1 MVKRYLQSGVF
12 KRALAKDKTLM
23 EKNKLSKPPSLQ
35 DVKAEMESPDAYTEI
50 FPEIFK
56 LLNTLL
62 VLPVGTAT
70 FERSF
75 SQMKLVKTRLRSRIS
90 DSNLPKFMHIAIE
103 GPELSFIDF
112 NKILD
117 VFKESNRRTLL

>member
-90 DSNLPKFMHIAIE
+90 DSNLPKLMRIAIE
-103 GPELSFIDF
+103 GPELSSIDF
-112 NKILD
+112 NEILD
-117 VFKESNRRTLL
+117 VFKESNRWILL

>member
-1 MVKRYLQSGVF
+1 MHAELLGGHRGIPPRKISCLEVDSGGFWEVSHYHNT
-12 KRALAKDKTLM
+12 TLIH
-23 EKNKLSKPPSLQ
+23 
-35 DVKAEMESPDAYTEI
+35 V
-50 FPEIFK
+50 
-56 LLNTLL
+56 
-62 VLPVGTAT
+62 
-70 FERSF
+70 
-75 SQMKLVKTRLRSRIS
+75 KLVKTRLRSRIS